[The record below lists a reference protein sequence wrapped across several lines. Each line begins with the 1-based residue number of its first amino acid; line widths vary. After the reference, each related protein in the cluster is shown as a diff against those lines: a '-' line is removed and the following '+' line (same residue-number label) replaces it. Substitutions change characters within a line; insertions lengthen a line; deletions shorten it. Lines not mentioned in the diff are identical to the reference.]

1 MKVLVIDV
9 GGTNVKVS
17 HSDHDKTRRFRSGSK
32 LTPERFVRQ
41 IKRVTEDWRYDVIS
55 LGLPVPIKKGKP
67 AVEPKNLGEGWK
79 NFDFSESFEQPV
91 KVINDAAL
99 QALGS
104 YHGGRMLFLGL
115 GTGLGSTLI
124 VEHAVIPIELGQ
136 LRCSKSKC
144 FADMVSD
151 AALEKLGQE
160 RWREEVVE
168 MIDLFSTVFMTDY
181 IVVGGGNAQ
190 KLGKLPHGVQRGE
203 NRDALEGGIRLWE
216 RTPEVA
222 DAGRHVWKVI

>member
-1 MKVLVIDV
+1 MRVLVIDV

-17 HSDHDKTRRFRSGSK
+17 HSDHDRTRRFRSGNK
-32 LTPERFVRQ
+32 LTPARFVEKV
-41 IKRVTEDWRYDVIS
+41 KRLSSDWNYDVIS
-55 LGLPVPIKKGKP
+55 LGLPVPIKQGKP

-79 NFDFSESFEQPV
+79 NFDFSESFAQPV

-104 YHGGRMLFLGL
+104 YHEGRMLFLGL

-124 VEHAVIPIELGQ
+124 VEHAVIPLELGQ
-136 LRCSKSKC
+136 LKCSKSKS

-151 AALEKLGQE
+151 AALERLGEE
-160 RWREEVVE
+160 RWHDEVVD
-168 MIDLFSTVFMTDY
+168 MIELLSTVFMTDY
-181 IVVGGGNAQ
+181 IVVGGGNAK
-190 KLGKLPHGVQRGE
+190 KLGKLPHGVQRGD

-216 RTPEVA
+216 RAPEVA

>member
-1 MKVLVIDV
+1 MRVLVIDV

-17 HSDHDKTRRFRSGSK
+17 HSDHDQTRRFRSGNK
-32 LTPERFVRQ
+32 LTPARFVDKL
-41 IKRVTEDWRYDVIS
+41 KRLTSDWRYDVIS
-55 LGLPVPIKKGKP
+55 LGLPVPIKQGKP

-104 YHGGRMLFLGL
+104 YHDGRMLFLGL

-124 VEHAVIPIELGQ
+124 VEHAVIPLELGQ
-136 LRCSKSKC
+136 LKSSKRRC

-151 AALEKLGQE
+151 AALEKLGEE
-160 RWREEVVE
+160 RWRQEVVD
-168 MIDLFSTVFMTDY
+168 MIELLSTVFMTDH
-181 IVVGGGNAQ
+181 IVVGGGNAK
-190 KLGKLPHGVQRGE
+190 KLGKLPHGVQRGD

-216 RTPEVA
+216 RAHKVA
-222 DAGRHVWKVI
+222 DAGRHVWRVI